1 MRRLLILAVLFVV
14 PSLASAQGLG
24 EIFEGLTNPQLV
36 VGATYQ
42 NNAPDGTSKY
52 GALLTA
58 NVLGP
63 KLGTVPCYLGGVGVD
78 VRTTNPGFENA
89 PFAGW
94 SVPLVTC
101 APWGENIV
109 IQTGISSDF
118 SKAPELGD
126 NQRYYIGIG
135 VSATSPNTLKAKR
148 IKRIEAKAKR
158 KADASQGPPSPTA
171 Q

>member
-1 MRRLLILAVLFVV
+1 MRRLVLAVLLV

-24 EIFEGLTNPQLV
+24 EVFEGLTNPQLV
-36 VGATYQ
+36 VAGTYRSD
-42 NNAPDGTSKY
+42 APEGTSKY

-63 KLGTVPCYLGGVGVD
+63 KMGTVPCYLGGVGVD
-78 VRTTNPGFENA
+78 VRTTTPGLENA

-101 APWGENIV
+101 APWGEQV
-109 IQTGISSDF
+109 VLQAGISSDF
-118 SKAPELGD
+118 ANAPELGD
-126 NQRYYIGIG
+126 DQRYYFGIGI
-135 VSATSPNTLKAKR
+135 SAVSPNTLKAKR

-158 KADASQGPPSPTA
+158 RADASQGPPSPAA